1 MFKLS
6 SSSAAVLI
14 SATLLGG
21 CAQNYDTAQQA
32 AASSCSALGPRA
44 MSGAL
49 IGGAVGAGAGAGIGA
64 LAGGGRGAAIGALG
78 GLVIGAIAGLA
89 EGHNL
94 DARDCAAAQT
104 ALQRVGTI
112 PTGQTVSWSDP
123 NTGSHGLYVPV
134 SDRYAAPGNEICR
147 RIQASYYINGRAP
160 VEGDTGVVCR
170 KPNGDWFRLPANT

>member
-1 MFKLS
+1 MVKANS
-6 SSSAAVLI
+6 SFAVVLLAA
-14 SATLLGG
+14 ALLGG
-21 CAQNYDTAQQA
+21 CAQNYNSAQQA
-32 AASSCSALGPRA
+32 AAGSCSALGPRA

-49 IGGAVGAGAGAGIGA
+49 IGGVVGAGAGAGIGA

-78 GLVIGAIAGLA
+78 GLLIGAVAGLA

-94 DARDCAAAQT
+94 DAHDCAAAQT
-104 ALQRVGTI
+104 ALQSVGTI

-134 SDRYAAPGNEICR
+134 SQRYAASGGEVCR
-147 RIQASYYINGRAP
+147 KIQASYYITGRAP
-160 VEGDTGVVCR
+160 VEGDTGIVCR